1 MRIKAENVNLRVTTD
16 PARTRVFVDVE
27 TDQVNVRL
35 TMTWP
40 QVWAFI
46 QNLSEATTRRDDE

>member
-40 QVWAFI
+40 QV
-46 QNLSEATTRRDDE
+46 